1 MELLN
6 TDKVLLTATP
16 RDAAGNVTAATI
28 AFSTS
33 DDTIV
38 SLVDNGDGTAEA
50 FSGLVGT
57 ATVTATA
64 TDADGAQ
71 VQGTLDVEVTDAGG
85 GGGGA
90 EPTVTVDITAGTP
103 EPK

>member
-1 MELLN
+1 MAFSLLN

-28 AFSTS
+28 AFASS
-33 DDTIV
+33 DDSVV

-50 FSGLVGT
+50 VSGLVGT

-71 VQGTLDVEVTDAGG
+71 VQGTLDIEVSEVVVTP
-85 GGGGA
+85 
-90 EPTVTVDITAGTP
+90 EPTVTVDIEAGTP